1 MSWAESE
8 LSGADLGDK
17 RRNKRLIT
25 IVSDLVAQPNESVPQ
40 ASRDNAAM
48 QGTYEFWANRRIEAS
63 SIIEAHTSSTIERI
77 KEHKVVL
84 AIQDKTELDLG
95 NRRRTRGIGAI
106 SHQAAKGLHLHSVLA
121 VSESGVPLGLLEEKT
136 WVREKA
142 RKGKGV
148 KERSR
153 KIREKESYRWLESL
167 ENSQNRIPPEIS
179 VITIADREADI
190 YELFA
195 HPRRRGSHLLIRAA
209 QNRRL
214 KKASGETVKLFEALR
229 SVLTCGQKT
238 LELQRTPRR
247 KARLATLTV
256 RFTTLELQPPK
267 GKEEI
272 QPGIVIQAILAE
284 EENPPAGEKA
294 VSWLLLTTLPVLN
307 YTDACDCLSKYA
319 YRWLIERFHY
329 VLKSGCGVEELQLE
343 TAERMEKALA
353 TYAIVAWR
361 LLWLTY
367 EARSNPEKRIEEV
380 LEEQEWQVLYLA
392 TQKKKQLSRSS
403 GTLREGIRLI
413 ASLGG
418 FLGRKGDGEP
428 GVKTLW
434 RGWQRLQDML
444 IGWKLMIDEHLK
456 EVEI

>member
-1 MSWAESE
+1 MTWASEE
-8 LSGADLGDK
+8 LSGADLGDR
-17 RRNKRLIT
+17 RRNKRLIK
-25 IVSDLVAQPNESVPQ
+25 IVEDLAQQPNESVPQ

-63 SIIEAHTSSTIERI
+63 SIISAHTTSTIERI
-77 KEHKVVL
+77 KQHEVVL

-95 NRRRTRGIGAI
+95 KRQRTRGIGAI
-106 SHQAAKGLHLHSVLA
+106 SNQAAKGLHVHNVLA
-121 VSESGVPLGLLEEKT
+121 VSSKGVPLGLLEQKV
-136 WVREKA
+136 WAREKI
-142 RKGKGV
+142 RKGKGLQ
-148 KERSR
+148 KRR
-153 KIREKESYRWLESL
+153 RAIADKESQRWLDSL
-167 ENSQNRIPPEIS
+167 ETSQSLIPQEIE

-195 HPRRRGSHLLIRAA
+195 QTRREGSHLLIRAA
-209 QNRRL
+209 QNRRVL
-214 KKASGETVKLFEALR
+214 KGDEERVKLFEKLR
-229 SVLTCGQKT
+229 LVSPCGEKT

-247 KARLATLTV
+247 KARFATLTV
-256 RFTTLELQPPK
+256 RFTSLELQAPQ
-267 GKEEI
+267 GKKEI
-272 QPGIVIQAILAE
+272 EPGIMVQAILAE
-284 EENPPAGEKA
+284 EENPPPGEKA

-307 YTDACDCLSKYA
+307 YVDACDCLEKYA

-329 VLKSGCGVEELQLE
+329 VLKSGCGIEELQLE

-353 TYAIVAWR
+353 TYSLVAWR

-367 EARSNPEKRIEEV
+367 EARANPEKRIEEV

-392 TQKKKQLSRSS
+392 TQKKRQLSTES

-444 IGWKLMIDEHLK
+444 IGWQLMRNDHLK
-456 EVEI
+456 EV

>member
-1 MSWAESE
+1 MSWAEEE
-8 LSGADLGDK
+8 LSRANLGDK
-17 RRNKRLIT
+17 RRNKRLVK
-25 IVSDLVAQPNESVPQ
+25 IVSDLASQPNESVPQ
-40 ASRDNAAM
+40 ASSDTASM
-48 QGTYEFWANRRIEAS
+48 QATYEFWANRRIKAS
-63 SIIEAHTSSTIERI
+63 EIIEAHTTATIERI

-106 SHQAAKGLHLHSVLA
+106 GNQAAKGLHLHTVLA
-121 VSESGVPLGLLEEKT
+121 VSESGVPLGLLEEKM
-136 WVREKA
+136 WAREKA

-153 KIREKESYRWLESL
+153 KIVEKESYRWLESL
-167 ENSQNRIPPEIS
+167 ENSQNLIPPEIS
-179 VITIADREADI
+179 LITIADREADL

-195 HPRRRGSHLLIRAA
+195 HPRREGSHLLIRAA
-209 QNRRL
+209 QNRRV
-214 KKASGETVKLFEALR
+214 KKGSGETEKLFEALK
-229 SVLTCGQKT
+229 SVKACGSKT

-272 QPGIVIQAILAE
+272 QSGIVIQAVLAE
-284 EENPPAGEKA
+284 EENPPPGEKA
-294 VSWLLLTTLPVLN
+294 VSWLLLTTLSVLN
-307 YTDACDCLSKYA
+307 YADACDCLEKYA
-319 YRWLIERFHY
+319 YRWLIERYHY
-329 VLKSGCGVEELQLE
+329 VLKSGCRVEELQLE
-343 TAERMEKALA
+343 TAERIEKAIF

-367 EARSNPEKRIEEV
+367 EARKNPEQKIDRV
-380 LEEQEWQVLYLA
+380 LDEQEWKVLYLA
-392 TQKKKQLSRSS
+392 TAKNKVLPTSAP
-403 GTLREGIRLI
+403 TLREGVRKI

-434 RGWQRLQDML
+434 RGWQRLKDMV
-444 IGWKLMIDEHLK
+444 IGWQLMTEK
-456 EVEI
+456 

>member
-1 MSWAESE
+1 MSWAEQE
-8 LSGADLGDK
+8 LSGANLGDK
-17 RRNKRLIT
+17 RRNKRLVT
-25 IVSDLVAQPNESVPQ
+25 IVEDLAQQPHESVPQ
-40 ASRDNAAM
+40 ASRDTAAM
-48 QGTYEFWANRRIEAS
+48 QATYEFWANRRIEAS
-63 SIIEAHTSSTIERI
+63 DIIEAHTTATIERV
-77 KEHKVVL
+77 KEYKKVL

-106 SHQAAKGLHLHSVLA
+106 SNQAAKGLHLHSVLA
-121 VSESGVPLGLLEEKT
+121 VSESGVPLGLLEEKM
-136 WVREKA
+136 WAREKA

-148 KERSR
+148 KERRR
-153 KIREKESYRWLESL
+153 KIAEKESYRWLESQDR
-167 ENSQNRIPPEIS
+167 SQNLIPSEIS
-179 VITIADREADI
+179 LITIADREADI

-195 HPRRRGSHLLIRAA
+195 QPRRRGSHLLIRAA
-209 QNRRL
+209 QNRRIL
-214 KKASGETVKLFEALR
+214 KGAREKGKLFETLR
-229 SVLTCGQKT
+229 LVAPCGQKT

-256 RFTTLELQPPK
+256 RLTTLELQAPK
-267 GKEEI
+267 GIEEI
-272 QPGIVIQAILAE
+272 QPGIIIQAILAE
-284 EENPPAGEKA
+284 EENPPPGEKA

-307 YTDACDCLSKYA
+307 YTDACDCLEKYA
-319 YRWLIERFHY
+319 YRWLIERYHY

-367 EARSNPEKRIEEV
+367 EARKNPEKRIDEV
-380 LEEQEWQVLYLA
+380 LDEQEWQVLYLA
-392 TQKKKQLSRSS
+392 TEKKKVLPTLCP
-403 GTLREGIRLI
+403 TLRVCVRKI

-434 RGWQRLQDML
+434 RGWQRLQDM
-444 IGWKLMIDEHLK
+444 IVGWQLMMEN
-456 EVEI
+456 